1 MANEKKSAVFYI
13 LKILQEYSDKKHTLT
28 YAAIADKLYSSYGI
42 EIERKT
48 IASAIE
54 LLESQGYDIIKCG
67 KNGLY
72 LGERDYEEGEL
83 LFLVDAIY
91 SSKSMPTKY
100 AKDLVNRL
108 TKSFS
113 RYEKKRFSHLE
124 KIDDGTRADN
134 REIFLTIEMLN
145 DAIECG
151 KKVEFQYGA
160 YGIDKKLQ
168 LKESG
173 RYYKINPYF
182 MVNNRGKYYLV
193 CNYDNHD
200 GLANNKIECIS
211 NVKVIDEEIKPIT
224 SLSGC
229 SEFSIKDYIKQ
240 HIYMVSGKTVDAK
253 VKIHNEKRVN
263 DFIDWFGKDVYFIN
277 RNGDIVASIKVNEE
291 ALIYWAMQYGEHVEI
306 IEPLSTRERLKERL
320 ENMCKQYSN
329 KNT

>member
-13 LKILQEYSDKKHTLT
+13 LKILQEDSDEKHKLT
-28 YAAIADKLYSSYGI
+28 YQAIADKLYSNYGI

-48 IASAIE
+48 IASCID
-54 LLESQGYDIIKCG
+54 LLEEQGYEIVKCG

-72 LGERDYEEGEL
+72 LGEREFEEGEL
-83 LFLVDAIY
+83 LFLIDAIY

-100 AKDLVNRL
+100 AKDLVGRL

-134 REIFLTIEMLN
+134 REIFWTIELLN
-145 DAIECG
+145 DAIESG

-168 LKESG
+168 LKG
-173 RYYKINPYF
+173 DGKFYKINPYF

-200 GLANNKIECIS
+200 GISNNKIECIS
-211 NVKVIDEEIKPIT
+211 NVRILDEDKKPIET
-224 SLSGC
+224 LEGG
-229 SEFSIKDYIKQ
+229 ENFSIKEYIKE
-240 HIYMVSGKTVDAK
+240 HIYMVSGKTIDAS
-253 VKIHNEKRVN
+253 VCIADEKRVN
-263 DFIDWFGKDVYFIN
+263 DFIDWFGKDVSFLKQN
-277 RNGDIVASIKVNEE
+277 DKIVANIRVNEE
-291 ALIYWAMQYGEHVEI
+291 ALLYWALQYGEHVEI
-306 IEPLSTRERLKERL
+306 VAPTETRQKIKERI
-320 ENMCKQYSN
+320 KQMNQKY
-329 KNT
+329 KN